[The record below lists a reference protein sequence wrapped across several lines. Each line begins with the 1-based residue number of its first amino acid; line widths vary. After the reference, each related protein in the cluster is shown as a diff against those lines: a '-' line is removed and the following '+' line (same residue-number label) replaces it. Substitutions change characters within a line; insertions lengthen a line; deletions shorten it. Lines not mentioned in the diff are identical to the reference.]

1 MKKILPRILFIFF
14 SVFMLISGNAAL
26 VLAQAYDVSTLTL
39 EVKISPTNILATN
52 GQHSV
57 GYVGLMNN
65 FGNLM
70 KLTEDTAI
78 RLESS
83 DPTVA
88 SVPSEVTLAKNT
100 EYAVFDII
108 TNNKAGS
115 AKIFASFE
123 DKNDFDTVIVGDSYA
138 DLQND
143 LSLVINLP
151 TNEMN
156 VGSEMPF
163 SLYLQNSN
171 GEITQ
176 APFDVPI
183 RVDFEEEL
191 VQVDTS
197 ELTISKG
204 NSYVWSTIKSKDKIG
219 NAFLRATAD
228 KLSFDEAKEI
238 RISSSLPS
246 SLKVD
251 IFPEKVPATLER
263 EVDVVVS
270 LLDSDGLPTFA
281 QEDVKLQFFAD
292 DDSIGNQIDKSIK
305 ELQLDGI
312 IKKGEFSYH
321 LKQELD
327 LTKID
332 QEVTIGATTKGLGV
346 ASDSFTTVEPMTTSN
361 PKAENKTMVI
371 YTLDKIPTKSK
382 TVAVYQIGT
391 LIDDEETDE
400 TTTTEEPKE
409 DEELDPEE
417 FMDRFQPLIIN
428 ENYVSE
434 GAEKK
439 INLIS
444 SSDLLLKI
452 GKTGGIDAT
461 SSHGTAI
468 IETGQETGQVV
479 LSSTIKGIGS
489 ASTLTE
495 VINTLKQEKTMVFS
509 PTGDNS
515 ILFDKTGRFDLF
527 LISLDTKDRP
537 TIVENPIR
545 YLITPIN
552 EILTIEKERTYS
564 HVVFQ
569 GNTIQAENQ
578 ESITINA
585 IPIGESA
592 DAKLEATNTYEKKPT
607 AKLELS
613 IPFGVL
619 NTNGNEYIGTV
630 QMTDFHGNPITAFD
644 DQRVKFTPSELGLAE
659 IPDSVVIPKGM
670 SSANFVVKTKDN
682 NGQFTLT
689 ANANGIVGDAAEIE
703 TKSVVTK
710 LKISI
715 GSVVEPIPVDQQ
727 TELKIYVDDEHANA
741 MNGVTVKVISNDA
754 SVTPDTVTTS
764 ADGSA
769 TIQFNPKQSPKASL
783 QILAY
788 AQGFDEEQ
796 KTFDFAVAS
805 TSEDTKN
812 EIPQWIIYTGVGA
825 VAAIVAGMVFVLRK
839 PKLQLEDD
847 EELE

>member
-14 SVFMLISGNAAL
+14 SAFMLISGNAAL
-26 VLAQAYDVSTLTL
+26 VLAQTYNVSALAL
-39 EVKISPTNILATN
+39 EVKVSPTTIEATN
-52 GQHSV
+52 GPHSI
-57 GYVGLMNN
+57 GYVGLINSY
-65 FGNLM
+65 GNLM
-70 KLTEDTAI
+70 KLSEDTVI
-78 RLESS
+78 TLESS

-88 SVPSEVTLAKNT
+88 SVPSEVTITQNA
-100 EYAVFDII
+100 EFAIFDIT

-123 DKNDFDTVIVGDSYA
+123 DKNDFDTVIVGDRYT
-138 DLQND
+138 DLQSD

-156 VGSEMPF
+156 VDSEMPF
-163 SLYLQNSN
+163 SFYLQGSE
-171 GEITQ
+171 GQITQ
-176 APFDVPI
+176 APFDI
-183 RVDFEEEL
+183 IINVDFEEEL
-191 VQVDTS
+191 VQIDTN
-197 ELTISKG
+197 ELTINKG

-219 NAFLRATAD
+219 NAYVRATAD

-246 SLKVD
+246 SLGVS
-251 IFPEKVPATLER
+251 IFPEKIPATLTR
-263 EVDVVVS
+263 EIDVIVS
-270 LLDSDGLPTFA
+270 LLDSDGLPTLA
-281 QEDVKLQFFAD
+281 QEDVQLQFFAD
-292 DDSIGNQIDKSIK
+292 DVSIGNQIDKSIK

-321 LKQELD
+321 LKQKLD

-332 QEVTIGATTKGLGV
+332 QEITIGATTKGLGV
-346 ASDSFTTVEPMTTSN
+346 ASDTFTTVESMTTNN
-361 PKAENKTMVI
+361 PKAENKTMII

-382 TVAVYQIGT
+382 TIAVFQIGT
-391 LIDDEETDE
+391 LIDDE
-400 TTTTEEPKE
+400 TEEVLPT
-409 DEELDPEE
+409 EETAEE
-417 FMDRFQPLIIN
+417 ENLTQEEIKDRFHPLIVN

-434 GAEKK
+434 GKEKK

-452 GKTGGIDAT
+452 GEAGGIDAT
-461 SSHGTAI
+461 SSHGTAT

-489 ASTLTE
+489 ASTVTE
-495 VINTLKQEKTMVFS
+495 IINTLKQEQTAVFS

-515 ILFDKTGRFDLF
+515 VLFDRTGHFDLF
-527 LISLDTKDRP
+527 LISLDTKNRP

-552 EILTIEKERTYS
+552 EILTIEKSKTFS
-564 HVVFQ
+564 HVVFR

-592 DAKLEATNTYEKKPT
+592 DARLEAENTYEKRPT
-607 AKLELS
+607 AKLDLS
-613 IPFGVL
+613 MPFATL
-619 NTNGNEYIGTV
+619 NSDGSEYIGTV
-630 QMTDFHGNPITAFD
+630 QMTDFHGNPIIAFD
-644 DQRVKFTPSELGLAE
+644 DQRIKFTPSELGLVDV
-659 IPDSVVIPKGM
+659 PDYVIIPKGV
-670 SSANFVVKTKDN
+670 SSADFVVMTKEND
-682 NGQFTLT
+682 GSFTLT
-689 ANANGIVGDAAEIE
+689 ANANGIVSDTTEIE

-715 GSVVEPIPVDQQ
+715 GSVVEPILVDQI

-741 MNGVTVKVISNDA
+741 MNGVTVKVISSDS

-769 TIQFNPKQSPKASL
+769 TIQFNPKQSPKTSL

-788 AQGFDEEQ
+788 AQGFDEEE
-796 KTFDFAVAS
+796 KTFDFTVDAS
-805 TSEDTKN
+805 SVEEKN

-839 PKLQLEDD
+839 PKLQIED
-847 EELE
+847 EEEFE